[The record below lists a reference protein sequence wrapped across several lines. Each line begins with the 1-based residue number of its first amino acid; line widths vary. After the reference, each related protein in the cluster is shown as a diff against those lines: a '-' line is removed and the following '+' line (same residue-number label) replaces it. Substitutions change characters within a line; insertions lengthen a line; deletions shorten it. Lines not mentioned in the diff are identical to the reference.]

1 MEAFAMGFAE
11 GVTTSLLGKLG
22 NILAEEA
29 GLLAGVEDDIQYI
42 MEELK
47 SMDSFLAVLS
57 SSLDHNK
64 QVKTW
69 MDQVRDLAYDA
80 EDCVDVFRHR
90 LRRSR
95 HQHPL
100 AGVLLRTVR
109 LLRTL
114 EARHSIATDL
124 RKLKLRARDVS
135 ERRARYALGIGPSP
149 GGARSFSSSSASSS
163 SGLLRRCASFVK
175 EVGPM
180 GMDHYKRDI
189 VGRLM
194 EENDPQL
201 KVISIV
207 GIGGLGKTTLAKMV
221 YQSSAVTGGYFQARA
236 WIEMP
241 RCFKIEPLLRNMI
254 RQFSSMVLEQHLDK
268 MGETQLVTA
277 MVDYLKDKRY
287 VIVLDDMW
295 TVHAWDHIKSAL
307 PSSTNGSWIIVTTRN
322 EAVPNACG
330 SSSHCFIY
338 NISPSRLSCQTSCSA
353 KEHFLAPSL
362 LVLEV
367 WKILRKIW

>member
-29 GLLAGVEDDIQYI
+29 GLLAGVEDEIQYI

-69 MDQVRDLAYDA
+69 MEQVRDLAYDA
-80 EDCVDVFRHR
+80 EDCVDVFRHH
-90 LRRSR
+90 LRRPR

-100 AGVLLRTVR
+100 AGVLLHTVR
-109 LLRTL
+109 LLRALKASTGV
-114 EARHSIATDL
+114 HATP
-124 RKLKLRARDVS
+124 S
-135 ERRARYALGIGPSP
+135 ELV
-149 GGARSFSSSSASSS
+149 
-163 SGLLRRCASFVK
+163 LLREAQQVSAQVLPPALLTFFEGSASFVK

-180 GMDHYKRDI
+180 GMDHYKRQI

-194 EENDPQL
+194 EEEDRQL
-201 KVISIV
+201 RVISIV

-236 WIEMP
+236 WIEIP
-241 RCFKIEPLLRNMI
+241 RCFKIERLRRNMI
-254 RQFSSMVLEQHLDK
+254 RQL
-268 MGETQLVTA
+268 
-277 MVDYLKDKRY
+277 
-287 VIVLDDMW
+287 
-295 TVHAWDHIKSAL
+295 
-307 PSSTNGSWIIVTTRN
+307 TT
-322 EAVPNACG
+322 
-330 SSSHCFIY
+330 
-338 NISPSRLSCQTSCSA
+338 
-353 KEHFLAPSL
+353 
-362 LVLEV
+362 
-367 WKILRKIW
+367 